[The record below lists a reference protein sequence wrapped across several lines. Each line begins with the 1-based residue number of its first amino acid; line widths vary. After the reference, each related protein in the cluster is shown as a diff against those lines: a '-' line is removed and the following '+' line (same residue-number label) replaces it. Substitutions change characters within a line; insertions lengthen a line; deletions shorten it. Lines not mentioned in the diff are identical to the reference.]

1 MITVKMFISEF
12 GNDKALYSKMLE
24 NYLKALIVC
33 ANETEGITCSP
44 RDKKKESSVLEN
56 SV

>member
-1 MITVKMFISEF
+1 MITVEMFISEF
-12 GNDKALYSKMLE
+12 GKNNVRYPKMLA

-44 RDKKKESSVLEN
+44 RDKKKEPSVLEN